1 MRILLVSQ
9 AGIVFPKNVVSDLKP
24 RTCSARQVLFHWGTP
39 NPNMYVYIPLF
50 NKHVEYL
57 PCSEPHPFVSASRVD
72 RFQVWNWGPPWIKC
86 QVHHFLNI
94 WYLIKLMEY
103 AILGDWSETLSC
115 FPPGSLSVSI
125 LVSDPG
131 TMDSD
136 LYIVLPKSSR
146 SIMGRKLT
154 GRAQHM
160 VASAQ
165 PTAAKPALPAGAHNH
180 CLQPWLL
187 LRCLTPTPSPLLQPV
202 FL

>member
-1 MRILLVSQ
+1 
-9 AGIVFPKNVVSDLKP
+9 
-24 RTCSARQVLFHWGTP
+24 
-39 NPNMYVYIPLF
+39 
-50 NKHVEYL
+50 
-57 PCSEPHPFVSASRVD
+57 
-72 RFQVWNWGPPWIKC
+72 
-86 QVHHFLNI
+86 
-94 WYLIKLMEY
+94 MEY

-115 FPPGSLSVSI
+115 FPPSSLSVSI

-187 LRCLTPTPSPLLQPV
+187 LRCLTPTPSPTPAASLSIANADLLMSRGIFRIQLWDCL
-202 FL
+202 FLVPLPEEK